1 MFRIPVNLNQTV
13 DNVKVENLKGED
25 VESVDNEDKAIDEC
39 LHIALSDKRVGPGE
53 SEPVDKKLHAS
64 TFSEYYSDSDS
75 KEKAIELEACVSSE
89 TKRDKWC

>member
-1 MFRIPVNLNQTV
+1 MESQ
-13 DNVKVENLKGED
+13 KSED
-25 VESVDNEDKAIDEC
+25 VQSVDNEDKAKDEC

-53 SEPVDKKLHAS
+53 PESVDKGLHAS
-64 TFSEYYSDSDS
+64 TFPEYYSDSDS